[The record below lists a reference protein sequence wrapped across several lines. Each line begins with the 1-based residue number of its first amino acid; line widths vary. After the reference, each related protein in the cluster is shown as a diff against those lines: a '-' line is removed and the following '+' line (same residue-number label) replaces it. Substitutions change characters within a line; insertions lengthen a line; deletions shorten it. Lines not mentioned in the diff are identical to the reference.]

1 MIRKLL
7 NFLRPRP
14 RVLIRVLP
22 ARTEADTK
30 RIFSEWPATDE
41 RLAVTLQLIQDHIDA
56 AQASLSG
63 HRYDPTKLAADAGAV
78 EALENL
84 LAELAMK
91 VAKENP

>member
-1 MIRKLL
+1 MIRRILSI
-7 NFLRPRP
+7 LRSRP

-22 ARTEADTK
+22 SRTEADTK
-30 RIFSEWPATDE
+30 RIFAEWPATDE
-41 RLAVTLQLIQDHIDA
+41 RLAVTLQLIQEHIDS
-56 AQASLSG
+56 AQASLAG